1 MKGLRSGQP
10 LNMQSFVYYRLRCI
24 LAGDLAKSFVK
35 FGGLVAQFN
44 LLGIVLRLSITE
56 SPFVAMEYDRQI
68 HQRVSTLA
76 RERYHDAGTVDYASI
91 LSIEQPEIV
100 RAIVASTVGFQ
111 RPKQP
116 PPGPPT
122 RVPPKAFETGLPTT
136 GANALQAGVSEHA
149 PGAAVVPKLF
159 GYGRGNRNKKRK

>member
-44 LLGIVLRLSITE
+44 LLGIVLRLAITE

-116 PPGPPT
+116 PPQRPPISF
-122 RVPPKAFETGLPTT
+122 PKATNANVAQAAPPGNNTT
-136 GANALQAGVSEHA
+136 GTGEQAE
-149 PGAAVVPKLF
+149 PKF
-159 GYGRGNRNKKRK
+159 GYGRWNRNRKKK